1 MGNGSDREEQ
11 KRGQR
16 KQEEGK
22 REIVQSNNE
31 MIQILNTEHTSHWR
45 GRERVRCCKGN
56 RRSEG
61 NGVGGEGGGG
71 EERE

>member
-31 MIQILNTEHTSHWR
+31 MIQILNTEHISQWR
-45 GRERVRCCKGN
+45 GREREGKGGML
-56 RRSEG
+56 EG
-61 NGVGGEGGGG
+61 K
-71 EERE
+71 